1 MNISQRNITV
11 NGMKIDVVR
20 KDIKNLHLGVYPP
33 HGRIRVA
40 VPLAVSDDAV
50 RLAVISRLN
59 WIKRQQTKFKGQ
71 DRQSAREYVSGE
83 SHYYLGRRYRL
94 QMAEHGGRPK
104 VSVRNA
110 SRIDIRL
117 GKGSTKAERERVFI
131 AWYRSELR
139 RLAVPIIVSWSRKL
153 DVPTPNC
160 GIKRMKTKWGTC
172 SIKARRIWLNLELIK
187 KPVQCLEYIIVHELM
202 HFLERHH
209 NDRFVSQMDKR
220 LPLWR
225 HHRRV
230 LNSAPLAHEEW
241 LY

>member
-117 GKGSTKAERERVFI
+117 GRVM
-131 AWYRSELR
+131 ARA
-139 RLAVPIIVSWSRKL
+139 RLVVP
-153 DVPTPNC
+153 N
-160 GIKRMKTKWGTC
+160 
-172 SIKARRIWLNLELIK
+172 
-187 KPVQCLEYIIVHELM
+187 
-202 HFLERHH
+202 
-209 NDRFVSQMDKR
+209 
-220 LPLWR
+220 
-225 HHRRV
+225 
-230 LNSAPLAHEEW
+230 
-241 LY
+241 